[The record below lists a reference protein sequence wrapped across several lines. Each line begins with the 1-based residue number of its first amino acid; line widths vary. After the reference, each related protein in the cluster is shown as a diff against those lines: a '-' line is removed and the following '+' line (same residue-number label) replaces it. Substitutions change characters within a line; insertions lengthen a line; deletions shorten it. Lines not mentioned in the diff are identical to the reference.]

1 MTAKASFEYSTGN
14 GCASSGVKDGDGVS
28 AEINNQGSRCM
39 RMELFCGSPINLTA
53 RGTGYTSYKW
63 YDGGATGASY
73 SAMSSTTAT
82 QQVTAAG
89 YYKVEKIATCDG
101 IATTTTEYIRVVA
114 QSDTTVDPIREQAGN
129 IGGTC
134 SNTGDP
140 NRDGRWVRITPT
152 HSGRTSTRVV

>member
-1 MTAKASFEYSTGN
+1 MLFRSYISIKIKDNVDCLLYENACQATLTAKASFEYSTGN
-14 GCASSGVKDGDGVS
+14 GCASSGVKDGDGVL

-73 SAMSSTTAT
+73 SAISSTTAT

-101 IATTTTEYIRVVA
+101 IATTTTYHLLRNKR
-114 QSDTTVDPIREQAGN
+114 DTIYQFFFGFQP
-129 IGGTC
+129 
-134 SNTGDP
+134 
-140 NRDGRWVRITPT
+140 
-152 HSGRTSTRVV
+152 